1 MATLERLDEMNV
13 MDRAGRRVPL
23 HGAEGFEA
31 MRRAGRLAAATLDYI
46 TDHVH
51 PGVST
56 GHLDKLIEAYMRDHG
71 AIPATIGYNGYPA
84 ASCISPNH
92 IVNHGI
98 PSDDKRL
105 VEGDIVNIDVT
116 VILDGW
122 YGDTSRMF
130 FVGEKIGVK
139 ARKLVELTYR
149 SMMAGIAAAKPG
161 NTLGDI
167 GFAIQS
173 LVEAN
178 RCSVVRDFGGHGIG
192 RVFHDAPHIDHFG
205 KRGQGMVLVPGMVFT
220 IEPMVNAGKPDV
232 KILSDGWTT
241 VTRDRSL
248 SAQFEHQ
255 VGITEDGCEI
265 FTLSPAGFTQPP
277 YEAAA

>member
-1 MATLERLDEMNV
+1 M
-13 MDRAGRRVPL
+13 
-23 HGAEGFEA
+23 HGPEEFEA
-31 MRRAGRLAAATLDYI
+31 LHKAGRLAAATLDHI
-46 TDHVH
+46 TPHVR

-92 IVNHGI
+92 VVNHGI

-105 VEGDIVNIDVT
+105 AEGDIVNIDVT

-122 YGDTSRMF
+122 YGDTSRMY

-139 ARKLVELTYR
+139 ARNLVDLTYR
-149 SMMAGIAAAKPG
+149 AMMAGIAAAKPG

-205 KRGQGMVLVPGMVFT
+205 KRGQGLKLVPGMVFT
-220 IEPMVNAGKPDV
+220 IEPMVNAGKADV

-265 FTLSPAGFTQPP
+265 FTLSPAGLTQPP
-277 YEAAA
+277 YALPQEALAQGEALS

>member
-1 MATLERLDEMNV
+1 
-13 MDRAGRRVPL
+13 VPL
-23 HGAEGFEA
+23 YGPEDFEA
-31 MRRAGRLAAATLDYI
+31 MRKAGRLAAATLDYI
-46 TDHVH
+46 TPHVR
-51 PGVST
+51 PGVTT
-56 GHLDKLIEAYMRDHG
+56 GRLDKLIEAYMRDHG
-71 AIPATIGYNGYPA
+71 AVPATIGYNGYPA

-92 IVNHGI
+92 VVNHGI
-98 PSDDKRL
+98 PSDEKRL

-139 ARKLVELTYR
+139 ARKLVDLTYKA
-149 SMMAGIAAAKPG
+149 MMVGIAAAKPG

-205 KRGQGMVLVPGMVFT
+205 QRGQGLQLVPGMVFT
-220 IEPMVNAGKPDV
+220 IEPMVNAGRPEV

-255 VGITEDGCEI
+255 VGITEEGCEI
-265 FTLSPAGFTQPP
+265 FTLSPAGLPQPP
-277 YEAAA
+277 YEMAAA

>member
-1 MATLERLDEMNV
+1 MTDDGL
-13 MDRAGRRVPL
+13 MDKEGKRIVL
-23 HGAEGFEA
+23 HGPEEFAA
-31 MRRAGRLAAATLDYI
+31 LRKACRLAAETLDYI
-46 TDHVH
+46 TPFVV

-56 GHLDKLIEAYMRDHG
+56 GRLDKLIEEFQRDRG
-71 AIPATIGYNGYPA
+71 GIPATLGYHGYPA
-84 ASCISPNH
+84 CSCISPNH

-98 PSDDKRL
+98 PSDDKKL

-122 YGDTSRMF
+122 YGDSSRMY
-130 FVGEKIGVK
+130 FVGEKVGVK
-139 ARKLVELTYR
+139 ARKLVDLTYR
-149 SMMAGIAAAKPG
+149 CMMAGIAQAKPG
-161 NTLGDI
+161 NHLGDI
-167 GFAIQS
+167 GHAIQTMA
-173 LVEAN
+173 EAA

-192 RVFHDAPHIDHFG
+192 KVFHDAPHVDHFG
-205 KRGQGMVLVPGMVFT
+205 KPGTGVELRPGMVFT
-220 IEPMVNAGKPDV
+220 VEPMINAGRHEV

-255 VGITEDGCEI
+255 IGITEDGCEI

-277 YEAAA
+277 YGNVA

>member
-1 MATLERLDEMNV
+1 MN
-13 MDRAGRRVPL
+13 DASGAYAIDIDGRRVPL
-23 HGAEGFEA
+23 LGPEAFEGL
-31 MRRAGRLAAATLDYI
+31 RRAGRLAAETLDYI
-46 TDHVH
+46 APFVK

-56 GHLDKLIEAYMRDHG
+56 GHLDRLIESFQRERG
-71 AIPATIGYNGYPA
+71 AIPATVGYKGYPK

-92 IVNHGI
+92 VVNHGI

-105 VEGDIVNIDVT
+105 ADGDIVNIDVT

-130 FVGEKIGVK
+130 YVGEKIGVK
-139 ARKLVELTYR
+139 ARKLVEITYDC
-149 SMMAGIAAAKPG
+149 MMAGIAAAKPG
-161 NTLGDI
+161 VRLGAI
-167 GFAIQS
+167 GHAIQT
-173 LVEAN
+173 LAEAN
-178 RCSVVRDFGGHGIG
+178 RCSVVREFGGHGIG
-192 RVFHDAPHIDHFG
+192 REFHGAPHVNHFG
-205 KRGQGMVLVPGMVFT
+205 RPDEGIELKPGMVFT
-220 IEPMVNAGKPDV
+220 IEPMINAGKADV

-265 FTLSPAGFTQPP
+265 FTLSPAGYTKPP
-277 YEAAA
+277 YPVG